1 METKRSI
8 KAVAAVFLGVSLV
21 GLLLSAGATGAGA
34 VGAEA
39 AAIVYGP

>member
-21 GLLLSAGATGAGA
+21 GLLLSLGATAA
-34 VGAEA
+34 TDVGAEP
-39 AAIVYGP
+39 AAITQGP